1 MPNIEYELNEKI
13 HAIIINP
20 YLTWEEFSANCDL
33 IKKYINIRSG
43 ILLLSLTIF
52 FVFITN
58 SFKKNKSKDISDF
71 VVQVEKGILSD
82 SINTSGEVKAIRTS
96 YIGPR
101 KQGVIK
107 EIKVD
112 EGDLVKKDQVLASLD
127 DADFIY
133 KIEELELNVEKQKS
147 EFLRREY
154 LYQEGAVSKEDYES
168 YKNNYNISSAKL
180 NDAKAEKSFY
190 LIKAPY
196 GGKITAKYA
205 EIGSYVT
212 PSTNLSSDP
221 ITKNYIFELS
231 EGLEIVAKVP
241 ESDIGRIKVGQ
252 EASVIIEAYP
262 SKKYIAIVKRIATR
276 AVKDNNVTSFE
287 VTLNFKDIS
296 EEIKIGMTADLEFR
310 VEGNEEKILVP
321 TVSIVT
327 EKGEK
332 GILKVDKNNSPKF
345 EKIEIGISSG
355 NKTSVI
361 DGLEPGEQIFIDI
374 PPWAKKRK

>member
-1 MPNIEYELNEKI
+1 ML
-13 HAIIINP
+13 
-20 YLTWEEFSANCDL
+20 DL
-33 IKKYINIRSG
+33 IKKNINLRSG
-43 ILLLSLTIF
+43 IILLSLTMF

-82 SINTSGEVKAIRTS
+82 SINTSGEVKARRTS
-96 YIGPR
+96 NIGPR

-127 DADFIY
+127 DEDFIY

-221 ITKNYIFELS
+221 KTKNFIFELS

-241 ESDIGRIKVGQ
+241 ESDIGRIKIGQ
-252 EASVIIEAYP
+252 EASVRIEAYP
-262 SKKYIAIVKRIATR
+262 SKKYSAIVKKIATR